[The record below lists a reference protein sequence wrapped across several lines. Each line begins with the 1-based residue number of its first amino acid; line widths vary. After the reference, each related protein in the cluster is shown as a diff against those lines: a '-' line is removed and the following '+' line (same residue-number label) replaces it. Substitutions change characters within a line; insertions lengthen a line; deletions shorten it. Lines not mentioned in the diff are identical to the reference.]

1 MSTFMEWTLKRKVVI
16 WAWVLMIL
24 FEVGGA
30 IWAFSIAV
38 PFAGWVAIGFAVYLL
53 IAGPGR
59 WATMFTEEKRG
70 WWLYED
76 L

>member
-1 MSTFMEWTLKRKVVI
+1 MEWTLKRKFII
-16 WAWVLMIL
+16 WAWVFMTL
-24 FEVGGA
+24 FEAGAA
-30 IWAFSIAV
+30 IWAFSIGF
-38 PFAGWVAIGFAVYLL
+38 PFAGWIVIGFAVYLL

-59 WATMFTEEKRG
+59 WATMFIEDKRG